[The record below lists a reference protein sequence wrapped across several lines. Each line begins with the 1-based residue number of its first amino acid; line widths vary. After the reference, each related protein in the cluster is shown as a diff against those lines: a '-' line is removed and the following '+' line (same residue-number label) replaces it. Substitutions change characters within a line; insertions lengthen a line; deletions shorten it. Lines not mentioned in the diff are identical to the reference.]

1 MMSDDSDKIIY
12 LAHEMLRQT
21 THHDAPSYQSAL
33 DGKSE
38 GNFDKTTL
46 KAVCITAA
54 CAAIGSAALTNY
66 IGETH
71 NPITRYERVE
81 LDALV
86 FYAAKQEQ
94 INEQLLRQQLQDVL
108 ALSSLQDLSK
118 KDYRRLRN
126 YLWQRIQR

>member
-21 THHDAPSYQSAL
+21 TGHDDPSYQNAS
-33 DGKSE
+33 DGKNE
-38 GNFDKTTL
+38 GSFDKKTL
-46 KAVCITAA
+46 KTVCLTAA
-54 CAAIGSAALTNY
+54 CAAIGSVALTHY

-86 FYAAKQEQ
+86 FYAARQEQ

-108 ALSSLQDLSK
+108 ALASLQDLSK
-118 KDYRRLRN
+118 KDYRRIRN

>member
-1 MMSDDSDKIIY
+1 MSDDSDKIIY

-21 THHDAPSYQSAL
+21 TSHDTPAYQNSGAV
-33 DGKSE
+33 KNE
-38 GNFDKTTL
+38 GSFDKKTL

-54 CAAIGSAALTNY
+54 CAAIGSVALTQY

-86 FYAAKQEQ
+86 FYTARQEK

-118 KDYRRLRN
+118 KDYRRIRN